1 MDVNSFRI
9 GVIFGEIESMLSFYK
24 NTRHSIL
31 SQLLSMEQR
40 LEQLM
45 DEIESGAFASQA
57 EVYTF
62 GRSFYAELCQLAA
75 SCYT

>member
-45 DEIESGAFASQA
+45 DEIESGAFAN
-57 EVYTF
+57 
-62 GRSFYAELCQLAA
+62 
-75 SCYT
+75 